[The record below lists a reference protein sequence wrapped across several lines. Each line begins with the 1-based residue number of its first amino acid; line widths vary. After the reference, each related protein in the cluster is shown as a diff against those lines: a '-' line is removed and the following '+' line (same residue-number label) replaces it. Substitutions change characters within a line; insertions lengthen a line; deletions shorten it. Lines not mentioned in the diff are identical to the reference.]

1 MLSIKTWVIYRV
13 RFGFI
18 ERNAGLGDTLP
29 VIPAFFL
36 QCKPFEVHS
45 STHCEPE
52 VHQQALL
59 QTVFEKHIPIF
70 KLDFYKIG
78 KVSFQNP
85 LGWVFI
91 EPAAGSIKHRPSG
104 KFPGH
109 QG

>member
-59 QTVFEKHIPIF
+59 QTVFEKHVPIF

-85 LGWVFI
+85 FGSRLLAQLNTVPLVNSLDIKVSLLG
-91 EPAAGSIKHRPSG
+91 
-104 KFPGH
+104 
-109 QG
+109 